1 MKNKKIKLMIFL
13 IIIFL
18 LLDQLSKILAINFNN
33 LKLGFIQI
41 ENVYNDGIAF
51 GMNSG
56 NLSNA
61 ILVFLVICI
70 IINFVY
76 NQKEKLDNKT
86 AIALSM
92 VISGGIGNLIDRIF
106 RGGVF
111 DFIKIWNF
119 PVFNLADCFI
129 VVGWILLIWN
139 LIVFFIKDMQDIK
152 SKNINTY

>member
-33 LKLGFIQI
+33 LKLRFIQI

-152 SKNINTY
+152 SKNIK

>member
-76 NQKEKLDNKT
+76 NKKEKLDNKT

-139 LIVFFIKDMQDIK
+139 LIVFFHKR
-152 SKNINTY
+152 YARY

>member
-13 IIIFL
+13 VIIFL
-18 LLDQLSKILAINFNN
+18 LIDQLSKILAINFNN
-33 LKLGFIQI
+33 LKLGVIQI
-41 ENVYNDGIAF
+41 ENAYNDGIAF

-86 AIALSM
+86 AVALSM

-119 PVFNLADCFI
+119 PVFNLADCFV

-152 SKNINTY
+152 SKNIK

>member
-1 MKNKKIKLMIFL
+1 MIFL

-152 SKNINTY
+152 SKNIK

>member
-92 VISGGIGNLIDRIF
+92 VISGGTGNLIDRIF

-152 SKNINTY
+152 SKNIK

>member
-139 LIVFFIKDMQDIK
+139 LIVFFIKDMKDIK
-152 SKNINTY
+152 SKNIK

>member
-33 LKLGFIQI
+33 LKLEFIQI

-152 SKNINTY
+152 SKNIK

>member
-139 LIVFFIKDMQDIK
+139 LIVFFHKR
-152 SKNINTY
+152 YARY

>member
-152 SKNINTY
+152 SKNIK

>member
-56 NLSNA
+56 NLSNG

-152 SKNINTY
+152 SKNIK

>member
-1 MKNKKIKLMIFL
+1 MIFL

-33 LKLGFIQI
+33 LKLRFIQI

-152 SKNINTY
+152 SKNIK